1 MSRVDFEKLLQSID
15 LSIKVEPLYKYRDT
29 DIFLLRDDK
38 INFSY
43 GGNKVRL
50 AIELLYDF
58 YEKEA
63 SCILSYGS
71 LESNFNRIM
80 AYFCKA
86 LNIKCYILSSLSN
99 KEYEFIY
106 DINRK
111 KCLNEKL
118 TDKVGAKRYFCKKN
132 EVRDTIATILENL
145 KEKGEKPYYIY
156 GDLDGKANENI
167 LTNAYFKIYNNLAKN
182 DMDFDNIVLAY
193 GTGMTFKGLL
203 KAKEENIRKYKLYGI
218 SIARKEQLVD
228 IENNNYII
236 DKYIGDSY
244 GSINTEI
251 EKLILKMDK
260 NFSLYLDP
268 IYTAKAFYGLLSEIE
283 LGNIKGKTLFVHSG
297 GYPLYKDFISERK
310 SLF

>member
-15 LSIKVEPLYKYRDT
+15 LSIKLEPLYKYRGT

-167 LTNAYFKIYNNLAKN
+167 LTN
-182 DMDFDNIVLAY
+182 
-193 GTGMTFKGLL
+193 
-203 KAKEENIRKYKLYGI
+203 GI
-218 SIARKEQLVD
+218 SIARKEQLID
-228 IENNNYII
+228 IKNNNYII

-251 EKLILKMDK
+251 EKLILEMDK
-260 NFSLYLDP
+260 SFSLYLDP

-283 LGNIKGKTLFVHSG
+283 LGNIKGKTLFIHSG

-310 SLF
+310 LLF